1 MTFSRGLFTGWLH
14 GVNHQRLVDGRFGKK
29 RGAYVGEVTAVGKNY
44 VELRSGI
51 QVRPGDGLVFVNG
64 GDKQQGEGGRVFG
77 GKGARIFFGNEQDGF
92 SRVAGSGLVWGA
104 RV

>member
-1 MTFSRGLFTGWLH
+1 MTFSRGLFTGWLN

-64 GDKQQGEGGRVFG
+64 GDTAQGEGGRGYEVA
-77 GKGARIFFGNEQDGF
+77 GARFFFADEHVDFCG
-92 SRVAGSGLVWGA
+92 VAGLS
-104 RV
+104 